1 MLIQDTDEDT
11 WVTILTVPMT
21 LAPLAGAVIFTAGAG
36 VGVAVG
42 VAVMVGV
49 GVAVGVGVTD
59 GVGVGVPVGVEV
71 GVPVGVGVGVGAPLA
86 TVTVTESLPT
96 WVPLL
101 LNARVEIV
109 CEPSGTVV
117 EFQLKVNGGDDA
129 K

>member
-1 MLIQDTDEDT
+1 MLIQETDEDT
-11 WVTILTVPMT
+11 WVIMLTVPVT

-42 VAVMVGV
+42 VGLMLGV
-49 GVAVGVGVTD
+49 G
-59 GVGVGVPVGVEV
+59 
-71 GVPVGVGVGVGAPLA
+71 VGVGVGVGAPLA

-96 WVPLL
+96 CVPLL

-109 CEPSGTVV
+109 CEPFGTLV
-117 EFQLKVNGGDDA
+117 EFQLKLYGGDDA

>member
-1 MLIQDTDEDT
+1 MLIQETDEET
-11 WVTILTVPMT
+11 WVIMLTVPVT

-42 VAVMVGV
+42 VGI
-49 GVAVGVGVTD
+49 
-59 GVGVGVPVGVEV
+59 
-71 GVPVGVGVGVGAPLA
+71 GVGVGVGAPLA

-96 WVPLL
+96 CVPLL

-109 CEPSGTVV
+109 CEPFGTAV